1 MAARVEMT
9 DDDKRA
15 AVARVKAGETRGA
28 VALDLGVSGVSVGQW
43 VKRFGDSVEAKPAKS
58 KRSKAEK
65 PTKRRAAKKREPK
78 VEPPAD
84 DELDVYAVCDAWS
97 LPFPLAQIVHGVRLL
112 VDVDDFDALTSVEAA
127 LAKHREQME
136 ARAA

>member
-1 MAARVEMT
+1 MT

-65 PTKRRAAKKREPK
+65 PTKRRAASGSAAM
-78 VEPPAD
+78 V
-84 DELDVYAVCDAWS
+84 
-97 LPFPLAQIVHGVRLL
+97 L
-112 VDVDDFDALTSVEAA
+112 VNARIEEAEA
-127 LAKHREQME
+127 LANTLANGRTRNPRFEKKERPGLRDGYLAARREIDLRKGLSDGAVPE
-136 ARAA
+136 SRRLTPGGA